1 MSEYQEL
8 NRFKGQLQAS
18 LGDTQTQIEFWKKN
32 DNPDNIVEMY
42 EELEAEI
49 ERDIKMVDLNLAAAS
64 ANEMAPGTG
73 IFTNANFE
81 NAKGFGLGKSIT
93 QNGYNE

>member
-1 MSEYQEL
+1 MSDYQEV
-8 NRFKGQLQAS
+8 NRYKIQLQES

-49 ERDIKMVDLNLAAAS
+49 ERDINRLM
-64 ANEMAPGTG
+64 
-73 IFTNANFE
+73 
-81 NAKGFGLGKSIT
+81 
-93 QNGYNE
+93 

>member
-1 MSEYQEL
+1 MSDYQEV
-8 NRFKGQLQAS
+8 NRYKIQLQES

-49 ERDIKMVDLNLAAAS
+49 ERDIKQADVNLTAFAT
-64 ANEMAPGTG
+64 NEIEPGTG
-73 IFTNANFE
+73 VFTNANFST
-81 NAKGFGLGKSIT
+81 AKGFEFGKSIT
-93 QNGYNE
+93 QHGYNE